1 MQMQQTIEAEL
12 KLSRLAINKSWLL
25 VGLGLASLYVP
36 TYWELANTLWRTDD
50 QSHGAIIALVVV
62 YLFVAQGNKVLELSY
77 APRNGLGSGIFA
89 FGLMLYVLGRSQD
102 ILMFEVGSQIP
113 VLVGILLLMQGTASV
128 RKFWFPL
135 MYLVF
140 LVPLPGLVVDTL
152 TGSLKQWISVIAEEV
167 LHGFGYPIA
176 RNGVVITIAQ
186 YQLLVADACSGLN
199 SMFSLLAIGLLFMY
213 LVARPSWLH
222 NGILFASILPI
233 AFIANAVRVLVL
245 ILITYHFGDE
255 VGQGFLHGFAG
266 ILLLVV
272 AVLLLIFLDGVLA
285 RRSLDVKP

>member
-62 YLFVAQGNKVLELSY
+62 YLFVVQGNKVLELSY

-152 TGSLKQWISVIAEEV
+152 TGSLKQWISVFAEEV

>member
-1 MQMQQTIEAEL
+1 MQQTIKAAIKSG
-12 KLSRLAINKSWLL
+12 KLSIDKNWLL
-25 VGLGLASLYVP
+25 VCLGLAALYVP
-36 TYWELANTLWRTDD
+36 TYWVLTHSLWQTDD
-50 QSHGAIIALVVV
+50 QSHGAIIALVVI
-62 YLFVAQGNKVLELSY
+62 YLFTVQGNKMAEFNY
-77 APRNGLGSGIFA
+77 APRNGLGGAILA
-89 FGLMLYVLGRSQD
+89 IGLILYVLGRSQD

-113 VLVGILLLMQGTASV
+113 VIAGTLLLMQGAASV
-128 RKFWFPL
+128 RIFWFPL
-135 MYLVF
+135 MYMIF
-140 LVPLPGLVVDTL
+140 MVPLPGIVVDTL

-213 LVARPSWLH
+213 LVARPSWVH
-222 NGILFASILPI
+222 NGMLLASILPV
-233 AFIANAVRVLVL
+233 AFIANVVRVLTL

-266 ILLLVV
+266 ILLLMV
-272 AVLLLIFLDGVLA
+272 AVFLLFLLDS
-285 RRSLDVKP
+285 SLVRWIDVKS